1 MKRIGLI
8 ACSSRKLKEA
18 KTNPGKTFLASELYQ
33 GKSFVKAVDD
43 GLAEFGCEGYFILS
57 DKFGLVSPDDMI
69 PFYDEKRYKGRE
81 WAEKVYSALVEKLG
95 KLDDIEFI
103 FFAGK
108 NYWKPLSNMINFK
121 AVKYNQY
128 KITFDL
134 YNDD

>member
-43 GLAEFGCEGYFILS
+43 GLAEFGCEGYLILS

-108 NYWKPLSNMINFK
+108 NY
-121 AVKYNQY
+121 
-128 KITFDL
+128 
-134 YNDD
+134 